1 MKDYKDSLLM
11 MKTDF
16 PMRGNLGVNEHNI
29 QKFWDDNDLYHK
41 VLEKNKGQKAFYLHD
56 GPPYANGN
64 IHIGHAENKV
74 LKDFL
79 VRYKTMNGYYSPY
92 VPGWD
97 THGLPIENAL
107 TKNKKI
113 NRKELSI
120 SEFRSLCRDYALEQ
134 VEIQKNGFKR
144 LGVLGEWDHP
154 YITLEPHF
162 EAEQLR
168 AFGIMAKRGLIFKG
182 LKPVYW
188 SPSSETALAEA
199 EVEYQDVTSASIYVA
214 FPVVDGKGVLNSG
227 DELVIW
233 TTTPWTLPANLAI
246 CANGEFEYSVVN
258 VNGHHYVIAS
268 ELLENVSKTIGF
280 ENYVVEKKI
289 NGASLE
295 GITYHHVFL
304 ERISPVILGEHVTL
318 DAGTGLVHTAPGH
331 GEDDFIV
338 GKKYN
343 LDILCPVDSKGF
355 MMQEAGEFAGLFYEK
370 ANDAILNKLTEL
382 GVLLKRQDITHSYP
396 HDWRTHK
403 PIIFRATAQWFAS
416 IESFKEDILKEI
428 HNIEWSPAWGEVRMT
443 NMIKDRGDWCISRQR
458 VWGVPIPVFYAEDGS
473 AILDVDVINHV
484 ADIVEEKGTN
494 AWFDLSATE
503 LLPNGFTHPGSP
515 NGIFTKET
523 DIMDVWFDSGTSHQT
538 VMTKD
543 LNVYPADVYLEGSDQ
558 YRGWFNSSLITGVA
572 LNGKAPYKTVI
583 SHGWTLD
590 GNGQKMSKSLGNTI
604 DPVKVC
610 NESGADIFR
619 LLIASIDYHADARLS
634 KDLIKQISEA
644 YRKIRNTYR
653 FLLGNLFDFDP
664 TKDKVVYEKLGE
676 IDKYILCRL
685 NEVIEEVHTNY
696 QKYEFDEV
704 YRNVLNF
711 MTNELSAFY
720 LDFTKDILYI
730 EESDNVE
737 RRSIQTVFYEC
748 LKSLV
753 LLMTPILPHT
763 AEEVYKYMPKEAN
776 APISVYLLD
785 MPIATKLHGSEDIL
799 KRYNKFMTIRSD
811 ILKALEMARN
821 EKIIGKSLVAK
832 LTFKPTQEVKN
843 LLDTLKISF
852 AKVFIVSE
860 YNLTT
865 DEIDGY
871 QTESGIIK
879 VELMQG
885 ETCSRCWQTVH
896 HIDENE
902 LCPRCSKIIAKT
914 NFIKNLEK

>member
-29 QKFWDDNDLYHK
+29 QKFWEDNDLYHK
-41 VLEKNKGQKAFYLHD
+41 VLEKNLGNKAFYLHD

-79 VRYKTMNGYYSPY
+79 IRYKTMNGYYSPY
-92 VPGWD
+92 IPGWD

-107 TKNKKI
+107 TKNKKV
-113 NRKELSI
+113 NRKELSV
-120 SEFRSLCRDYALEQ
+120 SEFRTLCRNYALEQ

-154 YITLEPHF
+154 YITLDPHF

-168 AFGIMAKRGLIFKG
+168 AFGKMAERGLIFKG

-214 FPVVDGKGVLNSG
+214 FPVVDGKGVLDEG

-246 CANGEFEYSVVN
+246 CANGEFEYSLISQ
-258 VNGHHYVIAS
+258 NGHRYLIAS
-268 ELLENVSKTIGF
+268 ELLETVSKIIGW
-280 ENYVVEKKI
+280 EKYEVLKKVS
-289 NGASLE
+289 GSSLE
-295 GITYHHVFL
+295 GIKYHHVFL
-304 ERISPVILGEHVTL
+304 DRISPVILGDHVTL

-343 LDILCPVDSKGF
+343 LEVLCPVDSKGF
-355 MMQEAGEFAGLFYEK
+355 MMKEAGEFAGMFYEV
-370 ANDAILNKLTEL
+370 ANDAILKKLVEL

-403 PIIFRATAQWFAS
+403 PIIFRATSQWFAS
-416 IESFKEDILKEI
+416 IESLKEEILNEI
-428 HNIEWSPAWGEVRMT
+428 HKVEWSPAWGEIRMA

-473 AILDVDVINHV
+473 AILDTNVINHV

-494 AWFDLSATE
+494 AWYDLDAVD
-503 LLPNGFTHPGSP
+503 LLPKGFTHPGSP
-515 NGIFTKET
+515 NGKFVKET
-523 DIMDVWFDSGTSHQT
+523 DIMDVWFDSGTSHQK

-543 LNVYPADVYLEGSDQ
+543 LGAYPADVYLEGSDQ

-590 GNGQKMSKSLGNTI
+590 GEGQKMSKSLGNTI

-634 KDLIKQISEA
+634 KELIKQISES
-644 YRKIRNTYR
+644 YRKIRNTFR

-664 TKDKVVYEKLGE
+664 NINKVEYDKLGE

-685 NEVIEEVHTNY
+685 NEVIEEVHADY
-696 QKYEFDEV
+696 QRYEFDEV

-730 EESDNVE
+730 EESDNIE

-763 AEEVYKYMPKEAN
+763 AEEVYQHMPKEAN
-776 APISVYLLD
+776 SPISIYLLN
-785 MPIATKLHGSEDIL
+785 MPTAVVYPNAKTIL
-799 KRYNKFMTIRSD
+799 ERYNQFMNVRSD

-821 EKIIGKSLVAK
+821 EKIIGKSMVAK
-832 LTFKPTQEVKN
+832 ITFKPTEDTKK
-843 LLDTLKISF
+843 LLDSLKINF
-852 AKVFIVSE
+852 ARVFIVSE
-860 YNLTT
+860 YVETT
-865 DEIDGY
+865 DNIEGY
-871 QTESGIIK
+871 QTDSGVVK

-885 ETCSRCWQTVH
+885 ETCSRCWQVVH

-902 LCPRCSKIIAKT
+902 LCERCAKIIAK
-914 NFIKNLEK
+914 NNRYFN